1 MNKKMPSLEYIL
13 KLYETWKRIIYH
25 QNFYISLISNA
36 HKIKLQY

>member
-1 MNKKMPSLEYIL
+1 MNKKVPSLEYIL
-13 KLYETWKRIIYH
+13 KTWKRIIYH